1 MPTTKVI
8 VVMRPPESSEQ
19 INNRLELTLYFVLLC

>member
-1 MPTTKVI
+1 VI
-8 VVMRPPESSEQ
+8 VVMRPPPESSEQ